1 MKEYVD
7 YLFRDEETGE
17 EFFVEL
23 EKGSTVEDAWRQLE
37 EVYGGDLSEV
47 KFIMTVDPE
56 TAEAYGYDTY

>member
-1 MKEYVD
+1 MREYVD

-23 EKGSTVEDAWRQLE
+23 EKGSTVEEAWYQLE

-56 TAEAYGYDTY
+56 IAEVYGYDTY

>member
-7 YLFRDEETGE
+7 YLFEDEETGE

-23 EKGSTVEDAWRQLE
+23 EKGSTLKDAWHQLE
-37 EVYGGDLSEV
+37 DVYGGDLSEV

-56 TAEAYGYDTY
+56 IAEVYGYDTY

>member
-1 MKEYVD
+1 MKEYGD
-7 YLFRDEETGE
+7 DLFRDEETGE